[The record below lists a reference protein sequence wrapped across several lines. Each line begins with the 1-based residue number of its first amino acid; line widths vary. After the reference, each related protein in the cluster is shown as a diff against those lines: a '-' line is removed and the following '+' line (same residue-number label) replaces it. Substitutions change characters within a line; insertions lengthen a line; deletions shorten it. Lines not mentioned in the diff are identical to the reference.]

1 MSDEPEL
8 GAWEHSS
15 VRAQM
20 ASAVEQQQ
28 QASAAEQEQ
37 LALVARLERQQL
49 KFPHQ
54 FHRSIEPSPSQMKP
68 PQMKPPQMIASRQYR
83 SKQLALQW

>member
-1 MSDEPEL
+1 MSDAPEL
-8 GAWEHSS
+8 DAWEHSS
-15 VRAQM
+15 VQAQM
-20 ASAVEQQQ
+20 VSEVEQQQ

-37 LALVARLERQQL
+37 LALVEPRERQQL

-68 PQMKPPQMIASRQYR
+68 SQMKPPQTAALLQYR
-83 SKQLALQW
+83 LEQLALE

>member
-15 VRAQM
+15 VQAQM

-37 LALVARLERQQL
+37 LALVEPRERQQL

-68 PQMKPPQMIASRQYR
+68 PQTAAWLQYR
-83 SKQLALQW
+83 LKQLALQ

>member
-54 FHRSIEPSPSQMKP
+54 FHRSIEPWPSQMKP
-68 PQMKPPQMIASRQYR
+68 PQMKPSQTA
-83 SKQLALQW
+83 A

>member
-1 MSDEPEL
+1 MLDEPEL

-20 ASAVEQQQ
+20 ASAVEQQ

-68 PQMKPPQMIASRQYR
+68 PQTAAWLQYR
-83 SKQLALQW
+83 LKQLALQ

>member
-20 ASAVEQQQ
+20 ASAVEQQQQ

-68 PQMKPPQMIASRQYR
+68 PQTAAWLQYR
-83 SKQLALQW
+83 LKQLALQ